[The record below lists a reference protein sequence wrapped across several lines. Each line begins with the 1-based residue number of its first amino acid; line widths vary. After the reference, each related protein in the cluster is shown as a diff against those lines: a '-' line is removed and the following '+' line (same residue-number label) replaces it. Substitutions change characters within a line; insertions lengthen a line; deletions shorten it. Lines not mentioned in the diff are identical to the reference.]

1 MNSMTSE
8 APSQAKF
15 DHEAMLKSL
24 PAKCG
29 VYRMLDENGKV
40 LYVGKARNLKS
51 RVSSYFRSGGLA
63 TKTIALMSKTHD
75 VQVTTLQSEVEALI
89 LEQTFIKREKPP
101 YNVILRDD
109 KSYPFIL
116 FSDHEFPRISL
127 HRGAKRRKGQ
137 YFGPYPS
144 AKATRDTIQILQK
157 LFKLRTCDD
166 TFFKNRTRPCL
177 QYQINRCSGSCVIE
191 VEPADYEADLQRA
204 ELFLRGKSD
213 ELLGEFKANMNEA
226 ASNLEFEKAA
236 VLRDQITELVRVQ
249 QSQYVETSTG
259 SADVFGIATEGK
271 YVCIQGIFIRDGRM
285 LGHRTWYPR
294 NELGQDDAELLEAFL
309 AQYYFG
315 GVQRDFP
322 RELLTSIPI
331 HEEATLQAA
340 LTEGAQHRVVVS
352 SHGITQRARWLQL
365 IRENTQHALSAYTAK
380 RKNVFERY
388 AELQDALGLEEAPQR
403 MECFDISHS
412 QGEATVAS
420 CVVFDQEGP
429 VSSDYRRFNIR
440 ADVRGDDY
448 AAMEEAVTRHY
459 TRLKSNESNLPDILL
474 VDGGRGQL
482 NRVVEVLKE
491 LQIDAIKI
499 VGISKGEGRRPEYDT
514 IWVDGTTA
522 LELPPHSGALH
533 LLQQLR
539 DEAHRFAI
547 TGHRNRR
554 QKQRRRS
561 ELDDIEGVGPKRKR
575 ELLTHFGSVA
585 AIKGAAIEEFEKV
598 PGISRTLAREIW
610 GVFHDG

>member
-1 MNSMTSE
+1 MTADSPEQSFDYESM
-8 APSQAKF
+8 
-15 DHEAMLKSL
+15 LRSL
-24 PAKCG
+24 PTKCG
-29 VYRMLDENGKV
+29 VYRMLDADGKV
-40 LYVGKARNLKS
+40 LYVGKARNLKA

-63 TKTIALMSKTHD
+63 SKTIALMNKTCD
-75 VQVTTLQSEVEALI
+75 VQITALQSEVEALI
-89 LEQTFIKREKPP
+89 LEQTFIKSERPP

-116 FSDHEFPRISL
+116 FSDHDYPRISL
-127 HRGAKRRKGQ
+127 HRGAKRHKGQ
-137 YFGPYPS
+137 YFGPFPS

-157 LFKLRTCDD
+157 LFRLRTCDD

-177 QYQINRCSGSCVIE
+177 QYQIGRCSGSCVMDVDKQE
-191 VEPADYEADLQRA
+191 YQADLRLA
-204 ELFLRGKSD
+204 EMFLRGKSED
-213 ELLGEFKANMNEA
+213 LLNEFKQAMND
-226 ASNLEFEKAA
+226 ASAELEFERAA
-236 VLRDQITELVRVQ
+236 KLRDQIKDLVRVQ

-259 SADVFGIATEGK
+259 SADVFGIASDGR
-271 YVCIQGIFIRDGRM
+271 YVCVQGMFIRDGRL

-294 NELGQDDAELLEAFL
+294 NELSQEDSELLAAFL

-315 GVQRDFP
+315 GVIRDLP
-322 RELLTSIPI
+322 REVLTSVPI
-331 HEEATLQAA
+331 NDEETLQQA
-340 LTEGAQHRVVVS
+340 LTDKAQHRVELS
-352 SHGITQRARWLQL
+352 SHGITQRARWLKL
-365 IRENTQHALSAYTAK
+365 IRENSELALSTYMAK

-388 AELQDALGLEEAPQR
+388 AELQDVLELEEVPQR

-420 CVVFDQEGP
+420 CVVFDSEGP

-440 ADVRGDDY
+440 TSVAGDDY
-448 AAMEEAVTRHY
+448 AAMAEAVERHY
-459 TRLKSNESNLPDILL
+459 TRLKSNEANLPDILL
-474 VDGGRGQL
+474 IDGGRGQL
-482 NRVVEVLKE
+482 NRVLEVLAE
-491 LQIDAIKI
+491 LQIDSII
-499 VGISKGEGRRPEYDT
+499 VLGISKGEGRRPEYDT
-514 IWVDGTTA
+514 VWIGGNKRLDLA
-522 LELPPHSGALH
+522 PNNAALH

-561 ELDDIEGVGPKRKR
+561 EIDEIEGVGPKRKR

-585 AIKGAAIEEFEKV
+585 AIKGASAEELEKV
-598 PGISRTLAREIW
+598 PGISTKLAREIY

>member
-1 MNSMTSE
+1 MASS
-8 APSQAKF
+8 APTQSKF

-29 VYRMLDENGKV
+29 VYRMLDANGKV

-51 RVSSYFRSGGLA
+51 RVSSYFRGGGLA
-63 TKTIALMSKTHD
+63 TKTIALMNRTAD

-116 FSDHEFPRISL
+116 FSDSEFPRISL

-157 LFKLRTCDD
+157 LFKLRTCDE

-177 QYQINRCSGSCVIE
+177 QYQINRCSGSCV
-191 VEPADYEADLQRA
+191 VDVDPADYQADLQRA
-204 ELFLRGKSD
+204 EMFLRGKSE
-213 ELLGEFKANMNEA
+213 ELLTEFKSNMNQA
-226 ASNLEFEKAA
+226 AENLEFERAA
-236 VLRDQITELVRVQ
+236 VLRDQIKELVRVQ
-249 QSQYVETSTG
+249 QAQYVETQTG
-259 SADVFGIATEGK
+259 SADVFGIAVEGR
-271 YVCIQGIFIRDGRM
+271 YVCIQGAFIRDGRL

-294 NELGQDDAELLEAFL
+294 NELGQEDDEILGAFL

-315 GVQRDFP
+315 GVDRDLP
-322 RELLTSIPI
+322 KELLTSIAI
-331 HEEATLQAA
+331 RDEETLQSA
-340 LTEGAQHRVVVS
+340 LTDLAQHRVVIS

-365 IRENTQHALSAYTAK
+365 IRENTELALTTYMAK

-388 AELQDALGLEEAPQR
+388 AELQDALALEETPQR

-420 CVVFDQEGP
+420 CVVFNQEGP
-429 VSSDYRRFNIR
+429 VSSDYRRFNIK
-440 ADVRGDDY
+440 ADVGGDDY
-448 AAMEEAVTRHY
+448 AAMAEAVSRHY
-459 TRLKSNESNLPDILL
+459 TRLKSNEANLPDILL

-482 NRVVEVLKE
+482 NRVLEVLEE
-491 LQIDAIKI
+491 LQIDTIKV
-499 VGISKGEGRRPEYDT
+499 VGISKGEGRRPEHDT
-514 IWVDGTTA
+514 VWVDGRM
-522 LELPPHSGALH
+522 LLLPSHSGALH

-585 AIKGAAIEEFEKV
+585 AIKGASIEEFEKV
-598 PGISRTLAREIW
+598 PGISRTLAREIY
-610 GVFHDG
+610 GVFHNG

>member
-1 MNSMTSE
+1 MASKVPTES
-8 APSQAKF
+8 KF

-24 PAKCG
+24 PTKCG
-29 VYRMLDENGKV
+29 VYRMLDANGKV
-40 LYVGKARNLKS
+40 LYVGKARNLKA
-51 RVSSYFRSGGLA
+51 RVSSYFRTGGLA
-63 TKTIALMSKTHD
+63 TKTIALMNRTCD

-89 LEQTFIKREKPP
+89 LEQTFIKSEKPP

-116 FSDHEFPRISL
+116 FSDSKFPRISL

-177 QYQINRCSGSCVIE
+177 QYQINRCSGSCV
-191 VEPADYEADLQRA
+191 VDVDPADYEADLQRA
-204 ELFLRGKSD
+204 ELFLRGKSE
-213 ELLGEFKANMNEA
+213 ELLTEFKANMNQA
-226 ASNLEFEKAA
+226 AENLEFERAA
-236 VLRDQITELVRVQ
+236 VLRDQIKDLVRVQ
-249 QSQYVETSTG
+249 QSQYVETRTG
-259 SADVFGIATEGK
+259 SADVFGIAVDGR
-271 YVCIQGIFIRDGRM
+271 YVCIQGVFIRDGRM

-294 NELGQDDAELLEAFL
+294 NELGQEEAELLGAFL

-315 GVQRDFP
+315 GVDRDLP
-322 RELLTSIPI
+322 RELLTSIPTRD
-331 HEEATLQAA
+331 EETLQTA
-340 LTEGAQHRVVVS
+340 LSNLAQHRVAIS
-352 SHGITQRARWLQL
+352 THGITQRARWLQL
-365 IRENTQHALSAYTAK
+365 IRENTELALAAYMAK

-388 AELQDALGLEEAPQR
+388 AELQDALALEETPQR

-440 ADVRGDDY
+440 ADVGGDDY
-448 AAMEEAVTRHY
+448 AAMAEAVDRHY
-459 TRLKSNESNLPDILL
+459 TRLKSNEANMPDILL
-474 VDGGRGQL
+474 IDGGRGQL
-482 NRVVEVLKE
+482 SRVLEVLEE
-491 LQIDAIKI
+491 LQVDGIKV
-499 VGISKGEGRRPEYDT
+499 VGISKGEGRRPEHDT
-514 IWVDGTTA
+514 VWVDGGTM
-522 LELPPHSGALH
+522 LNLPPHSGALH

-585 AIKGAAIEEFEKV
+585 AIKGASVEEFEKV
-598 PGISRTLAREIW
+598 PGISRTLAREIY